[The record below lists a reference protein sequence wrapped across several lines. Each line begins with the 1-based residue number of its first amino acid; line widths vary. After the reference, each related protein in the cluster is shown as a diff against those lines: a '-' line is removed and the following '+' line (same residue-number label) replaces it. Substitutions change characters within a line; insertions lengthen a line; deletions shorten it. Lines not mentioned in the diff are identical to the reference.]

1 MNQPKEVGKIA
12 RAKGLKLAVAESIT
26 GGLICSL
33 LTDVP
38 GSSDYLMAGF
48 VTYSNTSKIR
58 ILGVKEET
66 LAYHGAVS
74 EATARE
80 MAAGARV
87 VGGADIGVATTGIAG
102 PTGATPTKPVGLVY
116 MAVDNG
122 RKVVVDSKLFGGDRI
137 GIKEKAASRTLAM
150 IIELLEES

>member
-1 MNQPKEVGKIA
+1 MNQPREVGKIA

-38 GSSDYLMAGF
+38 GSSDYFMAGF
-48 VTYSNTSKIR
+48 VTYSNASKVK

-66 LAYHGAVS
+66 LAHYGAVS

-137 GIKEKAASRTLAM
+137 GIREKAAIRTLAM

>member
-38 GSSDYLMAGF
+38 GSSDYFMAGF
-48 VTYSNTSKIR
+48 VTYSNASKVK

-66 LAYHGAVS
+66 LAHYGAVS

-137 GIKEKAASRTLAM
+137 GIKEKAAIRTLAM